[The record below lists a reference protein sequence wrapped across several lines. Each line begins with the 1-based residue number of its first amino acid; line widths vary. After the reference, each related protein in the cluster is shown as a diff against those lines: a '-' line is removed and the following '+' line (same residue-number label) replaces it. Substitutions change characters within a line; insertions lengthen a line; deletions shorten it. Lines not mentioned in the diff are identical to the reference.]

1 MWEKLKGRLR
11 SKTLWV
17 AVASLVLL
25 ILHQLN
31 VNVVDEQ
38 YNKIVEAV
46 LYVAVLAGIIDGE
59 K

>member
-46 LYVAVLAGIIDGE
+46 LYVAVLAGIIDADH
-59 K
+59 